1 MKFAPEIYMKIKKHF
16 DCSSLPIFCGRICS
30 FFVHT
35 LAPWRYKNLF
45 LEQEQVYVNGRHPT
59 TAKRRV
65 EGTAAWQPVTGNV
78 TPQSSALN
86 ERALELCEGLI
97 DIAAALFNVSGKELR
112 QGGRTT
118 LGVARVRQIAM
129 YVAHVTLRLK
139 MVDIGRGFGRDR
151 TTVMHACHLVE
162 DLRDDED
169 FDRVVAVTER
179 VAMAALCKREA
190 F

>member
-1 MKFAPEIYMKIKKHF
+1 M
-16 DCSSLPIFCGRICS
+16 
-30 FFVHT
+30 
-35 LAPWRYKNLF
+35 
-45 LEQEQVYVNGRHPT
+45 NGRQ
-59 TAKRRV
+59 AGAAQRRV
-65 EGTAAWQPVTGNV
+65 EETASWREAEAALARRP
-78 TPQSSALN
+78 PSAPN

-97 DIAAALFNVSGKELR
+97 DIAAALFNVSGRELR
-112 QGGRTT
+112 QGGRTS

-129 YVAHVTLRLK
+129 YVAHVALRLK

-179 VAMAALCKREA
+179 VAIAALCKRET